1 MERKKGRK
9 PKTLYLNAIVFKKK
23 KKLEG
28 TKNSDNGFDNIETT
42 ADSNKSSLKEF

>member
-23 KKLEG
+23 KNWRAPKTVTMDL
-28 TKNSDNGFDNIETT
+28 TT
-42 ADSNKSSLKEF
+42 